1 MFKFIVILIRFPF
14 WLFARVLLLPK
25 FRFPLVPRKWRKAKD
40 NKAFDAK
47 MRKKQRA
54 ADKSHNQMV
63 DSYINQARDN
73 IKTLSADRIGNA
85 GRIQEQRKRIAE
97 LMRSKK

>member
-25 FRFPLVPRKWRKAKD
+25 FRFPLVPRKWRTAKQ
-40 NKAFDAK
+40 NRAFDSK

-54 ADKSHNQMV
+54 ADKSWNDGIDVNVRQIRDNNRALRK
-63 DSYINQARDN
+63 DSYYKETVAKNN
-73 IKTLSADRIGNA
+73 
-85 GRIQEQRKRIAE
+85 KRISE
-97 LMRSKK
+97 LLSMKK